1 MHFRYQSG
9 QQKAEVTLERAENGF
24 RAVAGGREY
33 GVEILDRQPGIL
45 SLRINGRPQ
54 TFYWAQ
60 DGARK
65 WVSQGGCTYRLDP
78 PTPHENTREGDD
90 TGSAVVRAPMP
101 AQVMAVQVSIGDAV
115 ERGQVLLLLEAMKM
129 EIQVRAPAA
138 GRAARV
144 LAAAG
149 QTVDRDQILVEIGG

>member
-9 QQKAEVTLERAENGF
+9 QQKAEVALDNVQNSL
-24 RAVAGGREY
+24 RAVVNGIEY
-33 GVEILDRQPGIL
+33 RVEILDRQPGIL
-45 SLRINGRPQ
+45 NLQINGQPQ

-65 WVSQGGCTYRLDP
+65 WISQGGCTYWLDP
-78 PTPHENTREGDD
+78 PAPHQTASEGGE
-90 TGSAVVRAPMP
+90 TSAAVIRAPMP
-101 AQVMAVQVSIGDAV
+101 AQVMAVQVAAGDPV

-129 EIQVRAPAA
+129 EIQVRSPAA